1 MSFRVLL
8 VCLLL
13 PLAASGCVEDRNG
26 GGESSREARYST
38 LQWTDLSPVGWQNS
52 DPLQGEDI
60 ERLDDEDPRAQK
72 LYRKL
77 REFLDSAPL
86 VSDYHGQPVRLPGF
100 VVPLEYS
107 DDSQRIREFLLV
119 PYSGACI
126 HTPPPARNQIVLVSA
141 NDDALPADFDLSRP
155 VWVRGT
161 LSVLP
166 RETQLAVS
174 GYELRSRG
182 IDLYQQEL

>member
-1 MSFRVLL
+1 MCFRVFL

-13 PLAASGCVEDRNG
+13 PLAASGCGDARNDT
-26 GGESSREARYST
+26 GESSREVRYST
-38 LQWTDLSPVGWQNS
+38 LQWTDLSPVGWQKK

-60 ERLDDEDPRAQK
+60 ERLDDDDPRARE
-72 LYRKL
+72 LYQRL
-77 REFLDSAPL
+77 RAFLDTAPL
-86 VSDYHGQPVRLPGF
+86 VPRYHDQPVRLPGF

-107 DDSQRIREFLLV
+107 DDSQRIRAFLLV

-141 NDDALPADFDLSRP
+141 TDDALPADFDLTRP

-161 LSVLP
+161 LSVQP

-174 GYELRSRG
+174 GYELRAQG